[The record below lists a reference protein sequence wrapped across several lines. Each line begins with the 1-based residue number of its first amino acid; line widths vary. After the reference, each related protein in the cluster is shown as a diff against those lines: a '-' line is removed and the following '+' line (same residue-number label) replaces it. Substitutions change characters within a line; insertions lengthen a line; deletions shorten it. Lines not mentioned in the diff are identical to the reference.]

1 MAGVGPTSGNVLR
14 NVVSLLRSLSAAPS
28 NPDKAGASSALR
40 GQSLIQPDGAVQ
52 GPSPQQAARVV
63 AEPKTVDQPRLTAV
77 QLEYSP
83 PAGGF
88 DPYARRGTYLD
99 ITV

>member
-1 MAGVGPTSGNVLR
+1 MSGVAPTGGLLR
-14 NVVSLLRSLSAAPS
+14 NVVSLLRTLSAAPA
-28 NPDKAGASSALR
+28 NPDRATGAGAPR
-40 GQSLIQPDGAVQ
+40 GQSLVQSNLVQPNGDVE
-52 GPSPQQAARVV
+52 GPVPPQPAGRVL
-63 AEPKTVDQPRLTAV
+63 DQPRLTAV

-83 PAGGF
+83 PSGGF

>member
-1 MAGVGPTSGNVLR
+1 VQPNGDVGGPVPPQPPGRVL
-14 NVVSLLRSLSAAPS
+14 
-28 NPDKAGASSALR
+28 
-40 GQSLIQPDGAVQ
+40 
-52 GPSPQQAARVV
+52 
-63 AEPKTVDQPRLTAV
+63 DQPRLTAV

-83 PAGGF
+83 PSGGF

>member
-1 MAGVGPTSGNVLR
+1 MR
-14 NVVSLLRSLSAAPS
+14 NVVSLLRTLATPPANSDRTSG
-28 NPDKAGASSALR
+28 AGTVR
-40 GQSLIQPDGAVQ
+40 GQSPVPAKSGLEGLNS
-52 GPSPQQAARVV
+52 SPAGQVL
-63 AEPKTVDQPRLTAV
+63 DQPRLTAV

>member
-1 MAGVGPTSGNVLR
+1 MAGVAPTSGNLLR
-14 NVVSLLRSLSAAPS
+14 NVVSLLRTLSAAPS
-28 NPDKAGASSALR
+28 NPDKAGPGAALR
-40 GQSLIQPDGAVQ
+40 GQSLVQPDGAIE
-52 GPSPQQAARVV
+52 GPSPQQAVRTV
-63 AEPKTVDQPRLTAV
+63 AKPQTVDQPKLTAV